1 MLADNILKKYANEDL
16 LNLQGSKILILK
28 EFQSSNS
35 SKVERVP
42 RFKQF

>member
-1 MLADNILKKYANEDL
+1 MLADNKFHFKKYANEDL
-16 LNLQGSKILILK
+16 LNLQGSKILK